1 MILSSVRNT
10 CVFTALTTN
19 FLITEKSG
27 QVNSDKYCDKKTYI
41 HSEFFSGNMKKDSK

>member
-10 CVFTALTTN
+10 CVFMALTTN

-27 QVNSDKYCDKKTYI
+27 QVNSDNKYCDKKNI
-41 HSEFFSGNMKKDSK
+41 HTF